1 MSKRQFSEITLA
13 YCSHVAA
20 LDRARRIFEEEA
32 RQLNRFV
39 LAELTELVGRP
50 LDSVIPKVRWSDPR
64 DWWSTARDVAWLNYF
79 AATQLSLDIRQPQYK
94 NFKRAAGYLYFET
107 VFDHTAG
114 QFAFQCRFENKNL
127 VHPDLDEEVMKL
139 VKERGVE
146 IFPDPTHIKSNTA
159 VLFRRP
165 LASDLFDNLTQY
177 VNDATM
183 TITAAVNQIFPD
195 ADYAAQGEENGGGD

>member
-20 LDRARRIFEEEA
+20 LDRARRMFEEDVQ
-32 RQLNRFV
+32 QLNRFV
-39 LAELTELVGRP
+39 SAELDELARRP

-64 DWWSTARDVAWLNYF
+64 DWSTTKDVAWLNYL
-79 AATQLSLDIRQPQYK
+79 AGTQLSLDIRQPQYK
-94 NFKRAAGYLYFET
+94 NYKRAAGYLYFET
-107 VFDHTAG
+107 VFDHDLE
-114 QFAFQCRFENKNL
+114 QFRFQCRFENKNL

-146 IFPDPTHIKSNTA
+146 IFPDPIHVKSSTA

-177 VNDATM
+177 VNHATM
-183 TITAAVNQIFPD
+183 TITAAVDRIFPD
-195 ADYAAQGEENGGGD
+195 ADYAVQVGENGGGD